1 MANYYYDKYNAILE
15 INQGG
20 TWKLPANLTGG
31 VTSTP
36 AGTVR
41 EILPTNPIS
50 LGTSISQNS
59 ALNDILYISTAH
71 SLSEFYIY
79 MKKGGTWSGYGNSS
93 MQPFN
98 STHLRTAKGT
108 LVTSNIKLDD
118 TYPVDGVHTDGYY
131 YVRGAKAGLPIYTKV
146 GTEFKMAENGYV
158 NVGGNWKEITSIYQL
173 QNGSWVQ
180 LF

>member
-15 INQGG
+15 IKQDGVWRTPNQ
-20 TWKLPANLTGG
+20 LTNAYPE
-31 VTSTP
+31 TP
-36 AGTVR
+36 ETNVR

-59 ALNDILYISTAH
+59 ALNNTVYISTSD
-71 SLSEFYIY
+71 SLSDFYIY
-79 MKKGGTWSGYGNSS
+79 MKKGGTWSVYIYSYP
-93 MQPFN
+93 QPFN

-118 TYPVDGVHTDGYY
+118 TYPIDGLHSDGYY

>member
-1 MANYYYDKYNAILE
+1 MANYYYDKYNATIE

-20 TWKLPANLTGG
+20 TWKTPSQLTNGAPYPPDG
-31 VTSTP
+31 N
-36 AGTVR
+36 VR

-50 LGTSISQNS
+50 LGTPISQNS
-59 ALNDILYISTAH
+59 ALNDTVYMDS
-71 SLSEFYIY
+71 SDNLSAFYIY
-79 MKKGGTWSGYGNSS
+79 MKKGGAWSGYLYNGG
-93 MQPFN
+93 QPFN

-108 LVTSNIKLDD
+108 LVSSNIKLDD
-118 TYPVDGVHTDGYY
+118 TYPINGLHSDGYY

>member
-20 TWKLPANLTGG
+20 TWKTPANLTAYYPYPPE
-31 VTSTP
+31 TN
-36 AGTVR
+36 VR

-59 ALNDILYISTAH
+59 ALNDTVYMDSSK
-71 SLSEFYIY
+71 SLSDFYIY
-79 MKKGGTWSGYGNSS
+79 MKKGGVWSGYTYSGYE
-93 MQPFN
+93 PFN

-118 TYPVDGVHTDGYY
+118 TYPIDGIHSDGFY

-158 NVGGNWKEITSIYQL
+158 NVGGSWKEITSIYQL

>member
-1 MANYYYDKYNAILE
+1 MANYYYDKYNATIE
-15 INQGG
+15 INQNG
-20 TWKLPANLTGG
+20 TWKLPANLTPYGPY
-31 VTSTP
+31 SP
-36 AGTVR
+36 KENVR

-50 LGTSISQNS
+50 LGPSISQNS
-59 ALNDILYISTAH
+59 ALNNIAYILSSD
-71 SLSEFYIY
+71 SLSNFYIY
-79 MKKGGTWSGYGNSS
+79 MKKSGTWNAYIYSS
-93 MQPFN
+93 FQSFN

-118 TYPVDGVHTDGYY
+118 TYPIDGIHTDGFY

-146 GTEFKMAENGYV
+146 GNDFKMAENGYV

>member
-15 INQGG
+15 INQDG
-20 TWKLPANLTGG
+20 TWKLPANLTAYYPYPPE
-31 VTSTP
+31 TN
-36 AGTVR
+36 VR

-59 ALNDILYISTAH
+59 ALNNVVYMENSD
-71 SLSEFYIY
+71 SLSDFYIY
-79 MKKGGTWSGYGNSS
+79 MKKGGTWNVYCYKGD
-93 MQPFN
+93 QEFN

-118 TYPVDGVHTDGYY
+118 TYPVDGVHTDGFY

-158 NVGGNWKEITSIYQL
+158 NVGGSWKEITSIYQL